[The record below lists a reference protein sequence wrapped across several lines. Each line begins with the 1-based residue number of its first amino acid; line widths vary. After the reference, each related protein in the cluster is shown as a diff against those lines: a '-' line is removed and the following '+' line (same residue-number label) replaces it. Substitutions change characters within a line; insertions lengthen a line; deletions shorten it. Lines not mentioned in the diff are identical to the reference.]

1 MWFKQGDQFFDA
13 PRVARD
19 DDVSHLGKR
28 FDGSLMLPRP
38 RDGVDAVFHSQLRR
52 IASTLGRSLE
62 RVSRA
67 RRDSRAGF
75 GGSWSARGQTA
86 GYSGFTRRGDEE

>member
-1 MWFKQGDQFFDA
+1 MSWPG
-13 PRVARD
+13 
-19 DDVSHLGKR
+19 HR
-28 FDGSLMLPRP
+28 FDGSLKLEPP
-38 RDGVDAVFHSQLRR
+38 RDTLDLVFQSQLRR

-75 GGSWSARGQTA
+75 GGSWRARGQTA